1 MSEEN
6 KPRRSML
13 SNLFWCLRRLCD
25 FAPYGL
31 IGFAL
36 LIPVNIALEYLNVY
50 LPALAV
56 TEVTNGSAAA
66 AALERVGWVMGGLM
80 LLALCKAALELIKS
94 RAIGVS
100 IVGNAPRCTRAS
112 RCPCSIRTMRRRT
125 RAIWLTARCGRRSSG
140 TSFSR

>member
-13 SNLFWCLRRLCD
+13 SNLFWCLHRLCD

-31 IGFAL
+31 AVFAL

-56 TEVTNGSAAA
+56 AEATNGSAAA
-66 AALERVGWVMGGLM
+66 AALERVG
-80 LLALCKAALELIKS
+80 
-94 RAIGVS
+94 
-100 IVGNAPRCTRAS
+100 
-112 RCPCSIRTMRRRT
+112 
-125 RAIWLTARCGRRSSG
+125 
-140 TSFSR
+140 

>member
-13 SNLFWCLRRLCD
+13 SNLFWCLHRLCD

-31 IGFAL
+31 AGFAL

-56 TEVTNGSAAA
+56 AEATNGSAAA

-80 LLALCKAALELIKS
+80 LLALCKAAL
-94 RAIGVS
+94 
-100 IVGNAPRCTRAS
+100 
-112 RCPCSIRTMRRRT
+112 
-125 RAIWLTARCGRRSSG
+125 
-140 TSFSR
+140 